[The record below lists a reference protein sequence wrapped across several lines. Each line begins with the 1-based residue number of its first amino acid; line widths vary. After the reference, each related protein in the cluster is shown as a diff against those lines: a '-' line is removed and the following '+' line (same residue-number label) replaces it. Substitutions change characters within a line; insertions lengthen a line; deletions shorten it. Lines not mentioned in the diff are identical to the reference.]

1 MQRQLGD
8 CLQYRPGA
16 KNGGHAPGPAARL
29 AMLGSFVYRQSPV
42 WAQETLISA
51 KSSLRNMMREGASF
65 EIVRAQVDEGQW
77 WPEQA
82 LRDFQSQRMR
92 TVVETSIRHVPY
104 YRQRYGSPGLDFTKL
119 QFPDALEHLPLLT
132 KSDVRT
138 SGSSLIAENR
148 RVPLFSGNTNGKTG
162 NPPKVTPGSWA
173 NK

>member
-1 MQRQLGD
+1 MQRQPGD

-16 KNGGHAPGPAARL
+16 KNTGHAPGPAARL

-65 EIVRAQVDEGQW
+65 ETVLAQIDESQW

-82 LRDFQSQRMR
+82 LRDFQSQRLR

-104 YRQRYGSPGLDFTKL
+104 YRQRYGSPGDRKSTRLNSSHTVISYAVFCLKKKKKL
-119 QFPDALEHLPLLT
+119 FNN
-132 KSDVRT
+132 
-138 SGSSLIAENR
+138 I
-148 RVPLFSGNTNGKTG
+148 
-162 NPPKVTPGSWA
+162 
-173 NK
+173 